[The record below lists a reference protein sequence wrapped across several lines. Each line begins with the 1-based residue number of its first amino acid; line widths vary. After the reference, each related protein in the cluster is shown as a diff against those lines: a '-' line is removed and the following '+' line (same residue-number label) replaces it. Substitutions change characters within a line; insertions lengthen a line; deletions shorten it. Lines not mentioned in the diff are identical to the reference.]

1 MLDRVDNS
9 ILSELAKDGR
19 TSMADLG
26 KKLSIAPS
34 TVFKRI
40 EKLRSSGIIQR
51 FTIVVNPEFFKNS
64 IIVFLTISVD
74 PLQKTDIEQFLLRM
88 DHVLEVYETLEPSDF
103 LAKVRVHE
111 IAELKSDIL
120 IPLSELSGVREIKPI
135 LTVKKVKEQFWN
147 MEEYDLHGH

>member
-1 MLDRVDNS
+1 MLDRLDNS